1 MCVRS
6 RMAKILI
13 VDDEQDVLETL
24 PEVVRK
30 WGHETFAARNGVE
43 ALLALQQQNFD
54 FIVTDVKMPEMDG
67 MELLQKIQEFDR
79 NVMVIFLT
87 GYPSIDSAITA
98 MRSGAYDYLVKPV
111 NLDELKLRIERGLE
125 RKEHIKALPL
135 LRGLNWALLVSIPLW
150 LLIGYILTKI
160 LR

>member
-1 MCVRS
+1 MANNPDFDTNKMCS
-6 RMAKILI
+6 
-13 VDDEQDVLETL
+13 DL

-30 WGHETFAARNGVE
+30 WGHELLRPNGVE
-43 ALLALQQQNFD
+43 ASRQQQQNFD
-54 FIVTDVKMPEMDG
+54 FIVKRCHNSRDG
-67 MELLQKIQEFDR
+67 RLELLQKIRNSR

-150 LLIGYILTKI
+150 LLLGYILTKL

>member
-1 MCVRS
+1 
-6 RMAKILI
+6 MAKILI

-30 WGHETFAARNGVE
+30 WGHETFAAKNGVE

-67 MELLQKIQEFDR
+67 MELLQKIQEFDK

-87 GYPSIDSAITA
+87 GYPSLDSAITA

-135 LRGLNWALLVSIPLW
+135 LRGLHWPLLVSIPLW
-150 LLIGYILTKI
+150 LLLGYFLTKL

>member
-1 MCVRS
+1 
-6 RMAKILI
+6 MAKILI
-13 VDDEQDVLETL
+13 VDDEPDVLETL
-24 PEVVRK
+24 PEVVQS
-30 WGHETFAARNGVE
+30 WGYSTAAAKNGIE
-43 ALLALQQQNFD
+43 ALLALQQQRFD

-67 MELLQKIQEFDR
+67 MELLQKIQEIDK

-87 GYPSIDSAITA
+87 GYPSLDSAISA

-135 LRGLNWALLVSIPLW
+135 LRGL
-150 LLIGYILTKI
+150 
-160 LR
+160 

>member
-1 MCVRS
+1 
-6 RMAKILI
+6 MAKILI
-13 VDDEQDVLETL
+13 VDDEQDILETL
-24 PEVVRK
+24 PDVLNK
-30 WGHETFAARNGVE
+30 WGHRTYVAKNGLEGLHVFT
-43 ALLALQQQNFD
+43 QQNLD
-54 FIVTDVKMPEMDG
+54 FVITDVKMPEMDG
-67 MELLQKIQEFDR
+67 MELLQKIQELDK

-87 GYPSIDSAITA
+87 GYPSLDSAISA

-150 LLIGYILTKI
+150 LLLGIILTR
-160 LR
+160 LWR

>member
-1 MCVRS
+1 
-6 RMAKILI
+6 MAKILI

-30 WGHETFAARNGVE
+30 WGHETFAAKNGVE

-67 MELLQKIQEFDR
+67 MELLQKIQEFDK

-87 GYPSIDSAITA
+87 GYPSLDSAITA
-98 MRSGAYDYLVKPV
+98 MRSGAYDYLVKP
-111 NLDELKLRIERGLE
+111 
-125 RKEHIKALPL
+125 
-135 LRGLNWALLVSIPLW
+135 
-150 LLIGYILTKI
+150 
-160 LR
+160 